1 MVVRQPESPEGGGN
15 SGEQAAIPWLVAR
28 YDIDHFLLDEDGAA
42 EMQQLQ
48 MFLDRSPSMVEEL
61 HQQLLTTL
69 DNRDPNIISILLG
82 EHDNE
87 GIRRDEINRECFQ
100 NQTTLAIIRLIN
112 ISKHNGDMDAV
123 KAYQDLLRIMLNF
136 IRFDMLLGEYKTD
149 DDKWNDRAVRIGRF
163 SGNVLH
169 MHLGP
174 GVRNR
179 TVTRSSPSG
188 YLSRF
193 PQHRRPGDSENNYR
207 G

>member
-1 MVVRQPESPEGGGN
+1 MVVRQPESPDEGGN
-15 SGEQAAIPWLVAR
+15 SGERAMAPQLIPKN
-28 YDIDHFLLDEDGAA
+28 DIDHFLLDKDGAA
-42 EMQQLQ
+42 EIWQLQ
-48 MFLDRSPSMVEEL
+48 VLLDQSPSMVEEL

-100 NQTTLAIIRLIN
+100 NQTTLSIIRLIN

-123 KAYQDLLRIMLNF
+123 KAYQDLLRITLNL
-136 IRFDMLLGEYKTD
+136 IRFDMLLGEYNAD
-149 DDKWNDRAVRIGRF
+149 DDKWHDRAMRVGRF

-174 GVRNR
+174 GVRKR

-188 YLSRF
+188 YLSRL
-193 PQHRRPGDSENNYR
+193 PRHRRPDGSENNYR
-207 G
+207 D